1 LYPRRFESKS
11 LRIAGGCILATNN
24 VPNYIIK
31 MAGRW
36 KSDVFMR
43 YIRFGVH
50 THVYI
55 ASTIFAFKSMTFDDV
70 RRVSRRLHC
79 QELPT
84 SKRQQ
89 SEILAPLIFADH
101 AAGTDPTCERAGCG
115 LWLEVIGGSYI
126 FFRRPGVD
134 CYTAP
139 TLSPRTS
146 PSTQQR
152 YLPSN

>member
-1 LYPRRFESKS
+1 MHTNAHECVWEKTTPLLGKNYTTPQLQPTALALPSDATDPDLDFPIPTLAPSVD
-11 LRIAGGCILATNN
+11 LRCALAI
-24 VPNYIIK
+24 P
-31 MAGRW
+31 
-36 KSDVFMR
+36 
-43 YIRFGVH
+43 
-50 THVYI
+50 
-55 ASTIFAFKSMTFDDV
+55 FDDV

-126 FFRRPGVD
+126 FFRRTSSFAWRRQGGR
-134 CYTAP
+134 
-139 TLSPRTS
+139 PR
-146 PSTQQR
+146 R
-152 YLPSN
+152 HC